1 MGGQSTVRE
10 ASKKLSQ
17 PRESKRGDPFV
28 TPFLKASQKI
38 RKQDRDSNSNL
49 FISETLNWSLSQE
62 MLG

>member
-17 PRESKRGDPFV
+17 PGGSKRGDPFV
-28 TPFLKASQKI
+28 TPFLEASQKI
-38 RKQDRDSNSNL
+38 RNQDRDSNSNL